1 MIDKTFYYIT
11 VQKFQCFNVILI
23 GAHFKFFVPPQK
35 NLQISY
41 YVINTCNF
49 FASSQETPSNI
60 CDCGPEVILSA
71 LRFSLI

>member
-1 MIDKTFYYIT
+1 MSLYILKYIKKYS
-11 VQKFQCFNVILI
+11 V
-23 GAHFKFFVPPQK
+23 
-35 NLQISY
+35 
-41 YVINTCNF
+41 NTCNF